1 VPTRADKAQSAKSN
15 DEPEVPL
22 QVTVP
27 KRVKHAIDLKS
38 VETGRTRRALVL
50 AALRE
55 VGISVTDDDIAG
67 RRGAK
72 KR

>member
-1 VPTRADKAQSAKSN
+1 MPKAQEQPATPGAVG
-15 DEPEVPL
+15 DPEVPL

-27 KRVKHAIDLKS
+27 KRVKHALDLKS

-50 AALRE
+50 EALRE
-55 VGISVTDDDIAG
+55 VGVAVTDDEIAG

-72 KR
+72 KQ

>member
-1 VPTRADKAQSAKSN
+1 MHTKPVTAQSAEPY

-27 KRVKHAIDLKS
+27 KHVKRELDLKS

-50 AALRE
+50 EALRK
-55 VGISVTDDDIAG
+55 VGVSVTDQDIVG

-72 KR
+72 KG